1 MKIKLLENM
10 SKTSGTNKSI
20 SFELVSEINDDN
32 IYTFDSEFVPFEEA
46 TDIFIDTVK
55 PAEDGSGDLIL
66 RLYEAKRADTS
77 CCLKFRFPV
86 RSVSLCDMLENE
98 TEKMLLEET
107 NGIRLHFHTF
117 EVKTVRVQTL

>member
-20 SFELVSEINDDN
+20 SFELVSEINDDD

-55 PAEDGSGDLIL
+55 IK
-66 RLYEAKRADTS
+66 YENAFIDYTKKR
-77 CCLKFRFPV
+77 CLSRICV
-86 RSVSLCDMLENE
+86 EQ
-98 TEKMLLEET
+98 
-107 NGIRLHFHTF
+107 FH
-117 EVKTVRVQTL
+117 L